1 MKRLIRRQCAR
12 RDGCDTPEINNLRK
26 IMRTNLNIAVSAM
39 CLLGVLHGLMLLSM
53 PAFAQGPPGRGP
65 TTVESFVVEPAPLR
79 SSINAVGTILADASA
94 ELRAELPGQVL
105 QLHFE
110 DGQRVSKGDP
120 LFTIE
125 ATVLEAEVNE
135 ARANVEQSEAAF
147 KRAQEL
153 IANSLVSATEFDTA
167 RADYNVGVARLL
179 SSEARLSKA
188 VIRSPFDGTV
198 GLRRINIGDYATIG
212 QIMVDVVRLDPLRV
226 DFSAPETLLAQFKPG
241 LIIDV
246 SVGAYPNE
254 TFEGVITAIAP
265 QIEVSGRSVTIR
277 ARLPNKELKLRP
289 GLFAQ
294 VRVTLE
300 VKPDALMVPE
310 QAIWPIGQDKT
321 VFVVEDGKAKQKTV
335 TLGQR
340 QDGMVEI
347 VAGLSSGDEIVT
359 AGQMKIFDG
368 ADVKTIADSGIRN

>member
-1 MKRLIRRQCAR
+1 MK
-12 RDGCDTPEINNLRK
+12 
-26 IMRTNLNIAVSAM
+26 LNVAAPSRCIV
-39 CLLGVLHGLMLLSM
+39 GVIPALMLLLCSQ
-53 PAFAQGPPGRGP
+53 AIAQGGPPGRGA
-65 TTVESFVVEPAPLR
+65 TTVESMIVEPAPLR
-79 SSINAVGTILADASA
+79 SSVSAVGTILADASA

-110 DGQRVSKGDP
+110 DGQRVAKRDP

-135 ARANVEQSEAAF
+135 ARANVEQREAAYN
-147 KRAQEL
+147 RAKEL
-153 IANSLVSATEFDTA
+153 IADRLISATDFDTA
-167 RADYNVGVARLL
+167 RAEYNVGVARLL
-179 SSEARLSKA
+179 SSEARLSKT

-198 GLRRINIGDYATIG
+198 GLRQINIGDYATTG

-226 DFSAPETLLAQFKPG
+226 DFSAPETLLAQLQPG
-241 LIIDV
+241 LKIDV

-254 TFEGVITAIAP
+254 AFEGVITAIAP
-265 QIEVSGRSVTIR
+265 QIEVAGRSVTIR

-289 GLFAQ
+289 GMFAQ
-294 VRVTLE
+294 VSVTLQ

-310 QAIWPIGQDKT
+310 QAIWPIGQNKT
-321 VFVVEDGKAKQKTV
+321 VFVVEDGKAVQKTI

-340 QDGMVEI
+340 QNAMVE
-347 VAGLSSGDEIVT
+347 VVSGLTAGEEVVT

-368 ADVKTIADSGIRN
+368 ADVKTIADSGFRN